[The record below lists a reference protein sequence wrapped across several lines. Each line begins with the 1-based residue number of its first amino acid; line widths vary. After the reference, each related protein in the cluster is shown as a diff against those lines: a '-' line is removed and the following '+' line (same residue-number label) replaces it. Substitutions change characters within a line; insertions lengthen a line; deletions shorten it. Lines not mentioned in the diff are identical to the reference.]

1 MMIQVS
7 YWSSTEYHPG
17 YSAYTVSFSNG
28 KACFGNAN
36 LNDAE
41 RNIRACL
48 PSPKTCLH
56 GDFHIGN
63 IITNGEKDY
72 WIDLGDF
79 AYGAPDFQTIMG
91 R

>member
-48 PSPKTCLH
+48 A
-56 GDFHIGN
+56 F
-63 IITNGEKDY
+63 
-72 WIDLGDF
+72 
-79 AYGAPDFQTIMG
+79 
-91 R
+91 

>member
-1 MMIQVS
+1 MNKLTDVGGSFMMIQVS
-7 YWSSTEYHPG
+7 YWSSTEYHSG

-48 PSPKTCLH
+48 A
-56 GDFHIGN
+56 F
-63 IITNGEKDY
+63 
-72 WIDLGDF
+72 
-79 AYGAPDFQTIMG
+79 
-91 R
+91 